1 MNGLLGQGMQPQMG
15 GLLGGSL
22 QGGMQQPQQDGG
34 MPPEMMKIVDQIKM
48 LPPDQKEQ
56 ASMQI
61 VQRINSS
68 PKPENEKQ
76 QAIQQ
81 FIAAVQ

>member
-1 MNGLLGQGMQPQMG
+1 MNGLLGQGMQPQQPQMG
-15 GLLGGSL
+15 GLLGG
-22 QGGMQQPQQDGG
+22 QPQSSG
-34 MPPEMMKIVDQIKM
+34 MPPEMVKVVQSIKM

-56 ASMQI
+56 ATMQI

-68 PKPENEKQ
+68 PKPDNEKQ

-81 FIAAVQ
+81 FIDAVQ